1 MNDLKLRFVR
11 FVSNCT
17 LLELFASDYEKP
29 EFCVSSGPKTKK
41 EVFKDEG
48 AAYLSQMISPLATK
62 DCSCLQSKRRPSRK
76 LRAILPRFPAKI
88 SSPLLSA
95 LRL

>member
-48 AAYLSQMISPLATK
+48 AAYL
-62 DCSCLQSKRRPSRK
+62 
-76 LRAILPRFPAKI
+76 
-88 SSPLLSA
+88 
-95 LRL
+95 